1 MGVLGRE
8 RHHMK
13 TNVTISVLRGG
24 YLASRQRVSNRVIT
38 AGVKATARL
47 LGNCGGVP
55 NLISVGTGTTAVA
68 DGDRQLEAEVFR
80 NRVTRAYGGP
90 STAVYQLS
98 ISTAQANGYTL
109 SEAGLWVGVS
119 GDSSTAAAGIV
130 DATAVIF
137 ARVLFEP
144 FAKTS
149 ADTMILTWEIPI
161 TSVRS

>member
-1 MGVLGRE
+1 MSANFSILAYRHGVLT
-8 RHHMK
+8 H
-13 TNVTISVLRGG
+13 L
-24 YLASRQRVSNRVIT
+24 QRASNRVLFS
-38 AGVKATARL
+38 GRKATARL

-55 NLISVGTGTTAVA
+55 NIISVGTGTTAVE
-68 DGDRQLEAEVFR
+68 DGDLQLEAEVFR
-80 NRVTRAYGGP
+80 NRVTRAYGAP

-109 SEAGLWVGVS
+109 SEAGLWVGVP
-119 GDSSTAAAGIV
+119 GDYSTAAAGV
-130 DATAVIF
+130 TDATATIF

-149 ADTMILTWEIPI
+149 ADTMVLTWEIPI